1 MATPD
6 HRLLFH
12 ILESERSILSRT
24 DQKAFTLLS
33 VLGVFMVFFIVY
45 YRFLVFNNFIVV
57 LIPIYF
63 LAAFLTI
70 FNMFRT
76 IMPRFSRKETQ
87 DADEDHERDPTFFGG
102 IRKFRTS
109 ADYYTYMESIGAD
122 EERAVRLISRQIH
135 SLAIINWNKNIHLRR
150 GMYFFITAIGTE
162 LLMILSLF
170 IKMGLDSIAD

>member
-1 MATPD
+1 MAAPD
-6 HRLLFH
+6 YRLLFH

-33 VLGVFMVFFIVY
+33 ILGVFMAFFIVY
-45 YRFLVFNNFIVV
+45 YRHLVFNNFIVV

-70 FNMFRT
+70 FNLFRT

-87 DADEDHERDPTFFGG
+87 DDDEDHERDPTFFGG

-109 ADYYTYMESIGAD
+109 ADYHVYMESIGAD
-122 EERAVRLISRQIH
+122 EERAARLISRQIH
-135 SLAIINWNKNIHLRR
+135 ALAIINWNKNLHLRR
-150 GMYFFITAIGTE
+150 GMYFFITAIGAE

>member
-1 MATPD
+1 MVAPD

-33 VLGVFMVFFIVY
+33 ILGVFMAFFIVY
-45 YRFLVFNNFIVV
+45 YRFLAFNNFIVV

-63 LAAFLTI
+63 LVAFLTI
-70 FNMFRT
+70 FNLFRT
-76 IMPRFSRKETQ
+76 IMPRFSRPETQ
-87 DADEDHERDPTFFGG
+87 NADKDQANDPTFFGG

-109 ADYYTYMESIGAD
+109 TEYHAYMESIGAD
-122 EERAVRLISRQIH
+122 EEQTARLISRQIH
-135 SLAIINWNKNIHLRR
+135 TLAIINWNKNIHLRR